1 MKILHVFNRH
11 RGGGGADNAWDAT
24 IALSRRR
31 GLDVATFER
40 DSRLL
45 PPGLRGKFSAFAN
58 GLYGA
63 DAVRAFAAR
72 LQEERPDIVHTHELY
87 PLITPWV
94 LEICARAGVPVVHS
108 CYDFRITCPV
118 ATHFDGTRV
127 CTDCLD
133 KGVHRAALR
142 DCRGNRMESA
152 AFALRHAVAQRR
164 DFYRRHVAQ
173 FIVLTDFS
181 RRWLI
186 EHAGVAPERITV
198 NECSVPAAAV
208 PVDPA
213 KGSYFAYAGRLVPEK
228 GIATLIQAARMSGL
242 PIRIAVPEGSDTSLA
257 DDPAVSVTPTSGP
270 EMLAEFYRGARALVV
285 PSLWFETF
293 SIVAAEALGHG
304 VPVIAARIGALR
316 DTVRENQ
323 TGLHFAPG
331 NAAELADLMARLW
344 DDAALCRGLGAAAHA
359 DAQARF
365 GEESHFQRL
374 LDAYR
379 RGLAIAATSVP
390 TRSRQRRKISFDSWS
405 ETRPSD
411 C

>member
-1 MKILHVFNRH
+1 MKILHLFNRH

-24 IALSRRR
+24 IALSRSR

-40 DSRLL
+40 DSRTL
-45 PPGLRGKFSAFAN
+45 PQGLRGKFSAFAN

-72 LQEERPDIVHTHELY
+72 LQEGRPDIVHTHELY

-108 CYDFRITCPV
+108 CYDFRITCPI
-118 ATHFDGTRV
+118 ATHFDGTSV
-127 CTDCLD
+127 CTRCSD
-133 KGVHRAALR
+133 KGAHHAVLR

-152 AFALRHAVAQRR
+152 AFALRHAVAKRR

-198 NECSVPAAAV
+198 NECAVPAAPV

-228 GIATLIQAARMSGL
+228 GIATLIDAARVSGL
-242 PIRIAVPEGSDTSLA
+242 PVRIAVPAGTDTSLIN
-257 DDPAVSVTPTSGP
+257 DPAVSVVPTSGP
-270 EMLAEFYRGARALVV
+270 EMLAEFYRGARALIV

-293 SIVAAEALGHG
+293 SIVAAEAMGHG

-323 TGLHFAPG
+323 TGLHFTPG
-331 NAAELADLMARLW
+331 NAAELAALMARLW
-344 DDAALCRGLGAAAHA
+344 SDSALCRGLGAAAHA
-359 DAQARF
+359 DVQARF
-365 GEESHFQRL
+365 GEDLHFQRL
-374 LDAYR
+374 LNAYR
-379 RGLAIAATSVP
+379 RGLAIEASVGGYTS
-390 TRSRQRRKISFDSWS
+390 
-405 ETRPSD
+405 
-411 C
+411 